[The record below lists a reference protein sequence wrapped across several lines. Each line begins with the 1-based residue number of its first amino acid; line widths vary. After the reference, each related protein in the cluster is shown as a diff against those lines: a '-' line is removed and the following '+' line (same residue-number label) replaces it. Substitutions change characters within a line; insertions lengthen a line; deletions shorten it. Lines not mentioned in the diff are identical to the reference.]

1 MAYND
6 RKIIEV
12 LREELDQVEEK
23 YNGYKEDLY
32 KVLKNILNLERQ
44 HALSRRNIVKD
55 ISSEINKVGMKLY
68 NQKNQ

>member
-6 RKIIEV
+6 RKIMAV

-23 YNGYKEDLY
+23 YSGYKEDLENLM
-32 KVLKNILNLERQ
+32 KQVLNLERQ
-44 HALSRRNIVKD
+44 HTLSYRNIVKD

-68 NQKNQ
+68 DKRNS